1 MAHPVRLEKQF
12 GVAAI
17 IISDPPDN
25 RLTAAV
31 RAGIMA
37 AIDAAVADSSTKALI
52 IAARGQHFPSVAYPA
67 EYEHPTDR
75 PTLRDVCTSIED
87 CPKPVIAAMHGTVRG
102 AGLELA
108 MAAHYRI
115 GASHARFAM
124 SDIAVGLPPSAG
136 GTQRLPR
143 LVGAEEALTL
153 LIAGRTIQVKT
164 AQEIGLIDKV
174 AEKDLRN
181 EALAFARTAPAPRP
195 TREIRTHLSD
205 GAAFEQAIAL
215 FRAEL
220 AKAPAPFETSNLAA
234 SKIIDCVEASLLLP
248 FEIGLDFEAD
258 AFAECLIS
266 PVSNAL
272 RHVAGAEREAVK
284 FLDLEAAKPR
294 TLRKIAVVG
303 QGSRAVWLTRRALD
317 AGYEVVLL
325 AKSQNGVEHALDRI
339 GKAYAKAVKAGRISD
354 DAGAAV
360 LSRLTLTTELPK
372 AEDADMFIEALDPRD
387 KKAAIMSRI
396 DSLATGD
403 AVFVTT
409 TSTASELAS
418 MAAASGRLEDLVGLH
433 VVDQIANPGVIEIVV
448 GHDVV
453 ADAVATV
460 HDFAL
465 RLKLIPVRTGPA
477 EGFIAGR
484 LLRTYRAVADRLI
497 LRGAR
502 VDQVDKAMRKFGF
515 REGPFEVR
523 DRLGLDREPFGSVGQ
538 VALRKTLC
546 AAGATGRKARIG
558 YYLYGPDGAITGLNP
573 VLEEALEAERRKKG
587 MTAEKIAP
595 SEIQQQMLA
604 GLVNAAAELLDEG
617 TAERASDID
626 VVAVN
631 GLGYPRA
638 RGGPTFAADQMTTF
652 AAARKIEG
660 MARQYP
666 DLWKISPLLK
676 RLGYERERFAD
687 LKTI

>member
-25 RLTAAV
+25 RLTEAV
-31 RAGIMA
+31 RGGIIA
-37 AIDAAVADSSTKALI
+37 ALDAAQADPSIKALV

-67 EYEHPTDR
+67 EYEHPTER
-75 PTLRDVCTSIED
+75 PTLRDVCMRIED

-115 GASHARFAM
+115 GAAHARFAM
-124 SDIAVGLPPSAG
+124 SDISVGLPPAAG
-136 GTQRLPR
+136 GSQRLPR

-153 LIAGRTIQVKT
+153 LIGGRAIGVRS
-164 AQEIGLIDKV
+164 AQKIGLIDAV
-174 AEKDLRN
+174 AKDDLRK
-181 EALAFARTAPAPRP
+181 EALALARTAPEPRP
-195 TREIRTHLSD
+195 TRDLRKHLGD
-205 GAAFEQAIAL
+205 GAAFEQSVAL

-258 AFAECLIS
+258 AFGECLVS
-266 PVSNAL
+266 PVSNGL
-272 RHVAGAEREAVK
+272 RHMAGAEREAVK
-284 FLDLEAAKPR
+284 FLDLEEAKAR

-303 QGSRAVWLTRRALD
+303 QGRRAIWLTRRALD

-325 AKSQNGVEHALDRI
+325 AKSQNGVEAALERI
-339 GKAYAKAVKAGRISD
+339 GAAYAKAVKAGRITD

-372 AEDADMFIEALDPRD
+372 AEDADMFIEALDPND

-403 AVFVTT
+403 AVFVS
-409 TSTASELAS
+409 TSSKAAELAS

-433 VVDQIANPGVIEIVV
+433 VVDQFANPGVIEIVV

-460 HDFAL
+460 HEFAL
-465 RLKLIPVRTGPA
+465 RLKLIPVRSGPA
-477 EGFIAGR
+477 EGFIAGA
-484 LLRTYRAVADRLI
+484 LLRAYRAVADRLI
-497 LRGAR
+497 LQGAR
-502 VDQVDKAMRKFGF
+502 PDQVDKAMRKFGF
-515 REGPFEVR
+515 REGPFETR
-523 DRLGLDREPFGSVGQ
+523 DRLGLDREPFGAVGQ

-546 AAGATGRKARIG
+546 DAGATGRKARVG
-558 YYLYGPDGAITGLNP
+558 YYLYGADGAITGVNP
-573 VLEEALEAERRKKG
+573 VLDEALEAERQQKG
-587 MTAEKIAP
+587 ITAQKITPA
-595 SEIQQQMLA
+595 EIQQQMLA
-604 GLVNAAAELLDEG
+604 GLINAAADLLEEG
-617 TAERASDID
+617 AAERACDID

-652 AAARKIEG
+652 AAARRVEA

-666 DLWKISPLLK
+666 GLWEISPLLK
-676 RLGYERERFAD
+676 RIGYERQRFSSLNAE
-687 LKTI
+687 